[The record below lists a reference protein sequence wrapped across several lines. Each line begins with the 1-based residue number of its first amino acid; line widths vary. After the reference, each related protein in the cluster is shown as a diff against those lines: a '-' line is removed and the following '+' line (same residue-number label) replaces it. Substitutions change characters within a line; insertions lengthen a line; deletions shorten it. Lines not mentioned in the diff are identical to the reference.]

1 LAHPGEFFANFRE
14 SLLNFVEEY
23 GILPRRILVSKEET
37 LQILE
42 PIASILSIRLD
53 MVELLEAAEEFK
65 GEFLLFS
72 YYSTRIMQQPS
83 LPKMR
88 GGRHADVLLY
98 FKCLTTKQIW

>member
-1 LAHPGEFFANFRE
+1 MAHPGEFFANFRE

-72 YYSTRIMQQPS
+72 YYSTQIMHFKYRTIFNS
-83 LPKMR
+83 
-88 GGRHADVLLY
+88 GGMHLLGEHS
-98 FKCLTTKQIW
+98 KLDNTP